1 MDAAGGGAAAKTPVT
16 VGEQEASG
24 GCLCQAAPL
33 AGRLAWPATG
43 PRPADPAGVLL
54 APLQVMATVSM
65 EYSFTNE

>member
-43 PRPADPAGVLL
+43 PALLTLPACCLP
-54 APLQVMATVSM
+54 PCR
-65 EYSFTNE
+65 